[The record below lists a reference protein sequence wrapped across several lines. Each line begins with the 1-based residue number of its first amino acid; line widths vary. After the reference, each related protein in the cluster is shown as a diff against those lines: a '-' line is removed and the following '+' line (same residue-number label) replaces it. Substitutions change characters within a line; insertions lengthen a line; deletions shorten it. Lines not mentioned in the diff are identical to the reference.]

1 MDGLALLLQNAM
13 EGAGIAGDDHMSQH
27 TTDAKT
33 VTCVID
39 PAKSGDARF
48 ECSYSK

>member
-13 EGAGIAGDDHMSQH
+13 EGAGIAGDDHMSH
-27 TTDAKT
+27 DAKT